1 MRKVLPFLSL
11 FTAGLFALPAGSKAQ
26 QADRF
31 AYAITDATQ
40 LGSNWSYLRRLNL
53 QTGEYSQVILNG
65 SDLNSPAYIAGKNEQ
80 AALQTDARLGTLV
93 NSAFAGGVAAM
104 AYDKKSNRLYYTPML
119 FDQLRYIDLK
129 TMKVY
134 FVTGKGFTGNPIK
147 NADQGNIVTRMV
159 IAPDGNGYALTND
172 ATQLIRFGT
181 GKKGGTQD
189 LGTVVDDP
197 ANKEVSVHN
206 ACTSF
211 GGDMIA
217 GDDGQLYVFSARNHV
232 FRINPETKVATH
244 LGTIKGLPEGFG
256 VNGAAVTDDNKIVL
270 SSALKLDYFTL
281 DHRNW
286 TASPFTISGTSW
298 NSSDLASSNLLSTA
312 EKNTNTVNFA
322 NRNPLPN
329 SGEGTLSIYPNPVTD
344 NKFVV
349 QFSQLKAGTYS
360 LLVTDV
366 MGRQV
371 QQQNIS
377 ISGENHAQTI
387 QLDPAAAKGIYLV
400 KVTDGVN
407 RNVFTTKV
415 VIQ

>member
-104 AYDKKSNRLYYTPML
+104 AYDKKANRLYYTPML

-286 TASPFTISGTSW
+286 TASPFTISGTS
-298 NSSDLASSNLLSTA
+298 
-312 EKNTNTVNFA
+312 
-322 NRNPLPN
+322 
-329 SGEGTLSIYPNPVTD
+329 
-344 NKFVV
+344 
-349 QFSQLKAGTYS
+349 
-360 LLVTDV
+360 
-366 MGRQV
+366 
-371 QQQNIS
+371 
-377 ISGENHAQTI
+377 
-387 QLDPAAAKGIYLV
+387 
-400 KVTDGVN
+400 
-407 RNVFTTKV
+407 
-415 VIQ
+415 

>member
-1 MRKVLPFLSL
+1 MRKFLPLLTL
-11 FTAGLFALPAGSKAQ
+11 FTTGLCTVPANSNAQ

-53 QTGEYSQVILNG
+53 QTGEYSTVLLNG
-65 SDLNSPAYIAGKNEQ
+65 SDQNTPAYIAGKNEQ

-104 AYDKKSNRLYYTPML
+104 AFDKKTNRLYYTPML

-134 FVTGKGFTGNPIK
+134 FVTDKGFTGKPVK

-159 IAPDGNGYALTND
+159 ITPNGTGYAITND
-172 ATQLIRFGT
+172 ATQLIQFST
-181 GKKGGTQD
+181 GKKGVTRD
-189 LGTVVDDP
+189 LGTLVDDP
-197 ANKEVSVHN
+197 ANKEVSIHN

-232 FRINPETKVATH
+232 FRIHPETKVATH
-244 LGTIKGLPEGFG
+244 LGMITGLPEGFG
-256 VNGAAVTDDNKIVL
+256 VNGAAVTSDNKIVV
-270 SSALKLDYFTL
+270 SSALKLDYFTV

-286 TASPFTISGTSW
+286 TASPFSISGTSW
-298 NSSDLASSNLLSTA
+298 NSSDLASSNLLTTSA
-312 EKNTNTVNFA
+312 KNTNTVNFA
-322 NRNPLPN
+322 SRNPLPN
-329 SGEGTLSIYPNPVTD
+329 SGEGTLAIYPNPVTD

-349 QFSQLKAGTYS
+349 QFSQLKAGNYS
-360 LLVTDV
+360 LLITDV

-371 QQQNIS
+371 QQQTIS